1 MLNLLKKINTFAGKY
16 FAFII
21 IAISACALYTPSTF
35 TPIVPHIPFLLGI
48 IMFGMGMTLK
58 GEDFKLVLK
67 HPKAVLIGATAQF
80 TVMPLIAIV
89 LCYVFKLPKELAAG
103 VILVGTCPGG
113 TASNVMAYLA
123 KGDVALSVSMTTV
136 TTTLA
141 PIFTPLLTLLLAGTF
156 IPVSAYA
163 MFLSIVKVILLP
175 IFLSI
180 IVKKLFGNKIQTVCE
195 ILPLLSIVCI
205 VLINGG
211 IVGANS
217 SKIISCALILF
228 TVTVLHNSLGLL
240 AGYSIA
246 KLFGLPEEKRRTL
259 SFEVGVQNAGL
270 GVSLA
275 TTHFTPTA
283 ALPAAV
289 AVVWHLIASP
299 ILAGFW
305 ARRPIKHSDTSNDI
319 AIEKAIQ
326 N

>member
-1 MLNLLKKINTFAGKY
+1 MLNLLKKINNFTGKY
-16 FAFII
+16 FALLII
-21 IAISACALYTPSTF
+21 IISAGALYTPNTF
-35 TPIVPHIPFLLGI
+35 KPIVPHIPVLLGV

-58 GEDFKLVLK
+58 GEDFKLILK
-67 HPKAVLIGATAQF
+67 NPKPVLIGATAQF
-80 TVMPLIAIV
+80 TIMPLIAFV
-89 LCYVFKLPKELAAG
+89 LCYIFKLPPDFAAG

-113 TASNVMAYLA
+113 TASNVIAYLA

-136 TTTLA
+136 TTMLA
-141 PIFTPLLTLLLAGTF
+141 PILTPILTLLLAGKF

-175 IFLSI
+175 ILLSI
-180 IVKKLFGNKIQTVCE
+180 IIKNIFKGKIEAISE

-205 VLINGG
+205 MLINAG

-228 TVTVLHNSLGLL
+228 VITMLHNTLGLCS
-240 AGYSIA
+240 GYFIA
-246 KLFGLPEEKRRTL
+246 KFFGLSEEKRRTL

-275 TTHFTPTA
+275 TSHFTPMA

-289 AVVWHLIASP
+289 AVVWHLIAAP

-305 ARRPIKHSDTSNDI
+305 SKRPIKPSNNI
-319 AIEKAIQ
+319 NKNLEVKNAV
-326 N
+326 